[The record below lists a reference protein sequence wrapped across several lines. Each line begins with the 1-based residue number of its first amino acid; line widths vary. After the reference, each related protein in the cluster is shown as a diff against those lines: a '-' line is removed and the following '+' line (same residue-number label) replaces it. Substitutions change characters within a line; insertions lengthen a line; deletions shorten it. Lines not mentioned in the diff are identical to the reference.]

1 LDRVS
6 DVSFS
11 SDISFRDRVP
21 TPPPLFFRR
30 RRRDW
35 VLRRRLPARTRSGRH
50 GGTYSFRKGVAAGL
64 CRLPPATGLSAAVVR
79 ARDRVVRA
87 PPGTGRALAVLRDD
101 SSCMTAARHRCL
113 GLIVSL
119 ILGVSWTAGLCHRR
133 SLLFGL
139 PPQ

>member
-50 GGTYSFRKGVAAGL
+50 SGTYSFRKGVAAGL
-64 CRLPPATGLSAAVVR
+64 CRLLPATGLPAAVVH

-87 PPGTGRALAVLRDD
+87 PLAVLRDD

>member
-1 LDRVS
+1 MWTLHIQNLWDRVS

-11 SDISFRDRVP
+11 SDVSFRDQSPHATAAVAIGSC
-21 TPPPLFFRR
+21 
-30 RRRDW
+30 
-35 VLRRRLPARTRSGRH
+35 VAACQHASRSGRH
-50 GGTYSFRKGVAAGL
+50 GGTYSFRKGVATGL
-64 CRLPPATGLSAAVVR
+64 CRLLPATGVPATVVH

-87 PPGTGRALAVLRDD
+87 PLAVLRDD